1 MNQRLLV
8 ELDALLDTRLATVS
22 MIDQDA
28 ALAIMDDN
36 YRERD
41 FDVFSYIY
49 PGFDDAAYTRR
60 YQRRDWETLS
70 KARPTVMAFILAGI
84 CQRMGAEIATGSPT
98 ITAAEVH
105 INCYPYDLTGEERD
119 LICVAVQKRS
129 GFDIR
134 VTTVDI
140 PHYELNTHRIAGDE
154 YSALIIYNF
163 KDWFEC
169 AFATPEPPPREIPS
183 VTVYAPMLYQ
193 SKEAL
198 AESIVQAEEV
208 EECKDPHV
216 ALRAVMSNIIGLDF
230 SNVDQFSIV

>member
-1 MNQRLLV
+1 MKQRLLV

-22 MIDQDA
+22 MVNPDA
-28 ALAIMDDN
+28 AIAVMDDT
-36 YRERD
+36 YRERQ
-41 FDVFSYIY
+41 FDVFSYLY
-49 PGFDDAAYTRR
+49 PEFDDAAYLQRYARR
-60 YQRRDWETLS
+60 NWETL
-70 KARPTVMAFILAGI
+70 KNARPTVMAFILAGI

-98 ITAAEVH
+98 LTSAEVH
-105 INCYPYDLTGEERD
+105 INCYPYDLTGEEQD
-119 LICVAVQKRS
+119 LICVAVQKRC

-134 VTTVDI
+134 VTAVFI

-154 YSALIIYNF
+154 YSALILYNF

-169 AFATPEPPPREIPS
+169 VFAKPDPPPREIPS
-183 VTVYAPMLYQ
+183 VTVYAPLLYQ

-198 AESIVQAEEV
+198 AESIVHAEEV